1 MRTDTIIGV
10 VTLHSA
16 PDDGGWFCV
25 GNFQPVRVTAGVKAW
40 IETTDLTGLLA
51 AVVSD
56 LLPLSAQYP
65 WLRIELVYGAGLAQ
79 WSVTD
84 GEGRAVMETAVACS
98 TPNVGRRLF
107 YWADRVFMVADEY

>member
-25 GNFQPVRVTAGVKAW
+25 GNFKSVRVTAGVKAW

-65 WLRIELVYGAGLAQ
+65 WLRIELVCGAGLAQ

-84 GEGRAVMETAVACS
+84 GDGGAVMETAVACS
-98 TPNVGRRLF
+98 APNVERRLF